1 MQALGH
7 YSITSTRIPQLPEAR
22 WNPGAAKASDSEV
35 SRSFCAFAR
44 GCDETRYPLEAPLID
59 VCSEAATHRLCCGR
73 VASRVFVNRNC
84 GIRVELSLAANSANK
99 KGQTNVCPFEIRSL
113 RSVTKC
119 CPGGLPA
126 ILAEAPL
133 ATACG
138 YLFSWSER
146 S

>member
-44 GCDETRYPLEAPLID
+44 GCDETRHPIEEPLID

-73 VASRVFVNRNC
+73 VAPRVFVNRNC
-84 GIRVELSLAANSANK
+84 GIRAQSRAVPSSTQAAAQNQHAKSICLSFRA
-99 KGQTNVCPFEIRSL
+99 SL
-113 RSVTKC
+113 RSLCSARLVSDSTGPSK
-119 CPGGLPA
+119 
-126 ILAEAPL
+126 E
-133 ATACG
+133 T
-138 YLFSWSER
+138 FH
-146 S
+146 